1 MLFNSYVFLF
11 LFFPVVLAGY
21 YALPRPQWQLAFLLL
36 MSLVFYAYWS
46 IPYLFL
52 LIVVV
57 VLDFWLAAAIHRSEN
72 TGRRRGLLILSLVL
86 NLGLLFFFKYAG
98 LVATTIN
105 HFAPV
110 LPAISLVLPIGLS
123 FYTFQSLS
131 YVIDVY
137 RRHSSA
143 HPSLLSYST
152 YVTMFP
158 HQISGPLVRHN
169 TIIPQLEDGATY
181 RVQSDNLWRGAFF
194 FVTGLAK
201 KILIADFISRGINP
215 IITNMATASNSEAW
229 LAMVGYT
236 LQLYFDFSGYS
247 DMATGLCLMLNIR
260 LPQNFDSPYKSG
272 SITEFWQRWH
282 MTLSSWLRDYLY
294 ISLGGNRGTKFATYR
309 NLMLTM
315 ALGGLW
321 HGATWMFVLWGIYH
335 GLLLAIERAT
345 GFGRGITP
353 KALRIALVF
362 LLAALGWIL
371 FRAPDL
377 SIATVWYQKVFL
389 LNPTLSWDLLSIPIK
404 HRDRFGVAFLA
415 GLVIVFAARNTW
427 RIAFAPS
434 YRNVLLLVLLFAL
447 CLPFLGDES
456 PFLYF
461 QF

>member
-1 MLFNSYVFLF
+1 
-11 LFFPVVLAGY
+11 VVLIGY
-21 YALPRPQWQLAFLLL
+21 YALPGAKWQLAFLLL
-36 MSLVFYAYWS
+36 MSLGFYAYWS

-52 LIVVV
+52 LLVVV
-57 VLDFWLAAAIHRSEN
+57 VLDFWLAAAIHRSGSIEA
-72 TGRRRGLLILSLVL
+72 RRWLLLLSLVL

-98 LVATTIN
+98 LISETVNT
-105 HFAPV
+105 FGPLLPV
-110 LPAISLVLPIGLS
+110 VSLVLPIGLS

-143 HPSLLSYST
+143 HPSLLSYAT

-169 TIIPQLEDGATY
+169 TIIPQLEDPATY
-181 RVQSDNLWRGAFF
+181 RAQSDNLWRGAFF
-194 FVTGLAK
+194 FVAGLGK

-215 IITNMATASNSEAW
+215 IITNMATASNGEAW

-260 LPQNFDSPYKSG
+260 LPQNFDSPYQSAT
-272 SITEFWQRWH
+272 ITEFWQRWH

-294 ISLGGNRGTKFATYR
+294 ISLGGNRGSNFATYR

-321 HGATWMFVLWGIYH
+321 HGATWMFALWGIYH
-335 GLLLAIERAT
+335 GILLALERAT
-345 GFGRGITP
+345 GFGRNAQP
-353 KALRIALVF
+353 KPLRIAFIFILV
-362 LLAALGWIL
+362 ALGWVL

-377 SIATVWYQKVFL
+377 GTATVWYQKIFFL
-389 LNPTLSWDLLSIPIK
+389 NGAVSWDLLLIPVK
-404 HRDRFGVAFLA
+404 HRDRFGVAFLI
-415 GLVIVFAARNTW
+415 GLVVVLTARNTW
-427 RIAFAPS
+427 RTSFTPS
-434 YRNVLLLVLLFAL
+434 FRNVFLLVLVFSL

>member
-1 MLFNSYVFLF
+1 M
-11 LFFPVVLAGY
+11 LAGY

-105 HFAPV
+105 HLAPV

-321 HGATWMFVLWGIYH
+321 HGATWMFALWGIYH

-345 GFGRGITP
+345 GIGRGITP
-353 KALRIALVF
+353 NALRIALVF
-362 LLAALGWIL
+362 PLAALGWIL

>member
-1 MLFNSYVFLF
+1 M
-11 LFFPVVLAGY
+11 LAGY
-21 YALPRPQWQLAFLLL
+21 YALRSPRLQMAFLLF

-46 IPYLFL
+46 IPYLAL
-52 LIVVV
+52 LILVV
-57 VLDFWLAAAIHRSEN
+57 VLDFYLAAAIFRAREN
-72 TGRRRGLLILSLVL
+72 RQRRLWLVLSLVL

-98 LVATTIN
+98 LVAETIN
-105 HFAPV
+105 TFANV
-110 LPAISLVLPIGLS
+110 LPVVTLVLPIGLS

-143 HPSLLSYST
+143 HPSLLSYAT

-169 TIIPQLEDGATY
+169 TIIPQLEDSETF
-181 RVQSDNLWRGAFF
+181 RLQTDNLWRGIWF
-194 FVTGLAK
+194 FVVGLAK
-201 KILIADFISRGINP
+201 KILIADLISRAINP
-215 IITNMATASNSEAW
+215 IITNMTTASNTEAW
-229 LAMVGYT
+229 LAMTGYT

-260 LPQNFDSPYKSG
+260 LPQNFDSPYKSS

-282 MTLSSWLRDYLY
+282 MTLSSWLKDYLY
-294 ISLGGNRGTKFATYR
+294 ISLGGNRGSKAAVYR

-321 HGATWMFVLWGIYH
+321 HGATWMFALWGVYH
-335 GLLLAIERAT
+335 GLLLTIERAT
-345 GFGRGITP
+345 GFGRAE
-353 KALRIALVF
+353 KSNFLRIFFVFMLVS
-362 LLAALGWIL
+362 LGWIL

-377 SIATVWYQKVFL
+377 TVASVWYQKVFL
-389 LNPTLSWDLLSIPIK
+389 LNGNLSWDLLSIPVK
-404 HRDRFGVAFLA
+404 HRDRFAIAFVSGLA
-415 GLVIVFAARNTW
+415 IVFLARNTW
-427 RIAFAPS
+427 QIEWRPS
-434 YRNVLLLVLLFAL
+434 YRRAFALALLFV
-447 CLPFLGDES
+447 CCIPFLGDES

>member
-11 LFFPVVLAGY
+11 VFLPVVIAGY
-21 YALPRPQWQLAFLLL
+21 YALPTAKWQLGFLLL
-36 MSLVFYAYWS
+36 MSLAFYAYWS
-46 IPYLFL
+46 IPYVFL
-52 LIVVV
+52 LIAVV
-57 VLDFWLAAAIHRSEN
+57 VLDFWLAAAIHRSSN
-72 TGRRRGLLILSLVL
+72 SARRRSLLILSLVL

-98 LVATTIN
+98 LLAQTIN
-105 HFAPV
+105 YIAPV
-110 LPAISLVLPIGLS
+110 IPVVSLVLPIGLS

-137 RRHSSA
+137 RRQSAA
-143 HPSLLSYST
+143 HPSLLAYST

-169 TIIPQLEDGATY
+169 TIIPQLEDAATY
-181 RVQSDNLWRGAFF
+181 RIQTDNLWRGAFF
-194 FVTGLAK
+194 FVTGLGK

-260 LPQNFDSPYKSG
+260 LPQNFDSPYKSA

-282 MTLSSWLRDYLY
+282 MTLSAWLRDYLY
-294 ISLGGNRGTKFATYR
+294 ISLGGNRGSKLATYR
-309 NLMLTM
+309 NLMITM

-321 HGATWMFVLWGIYH
+321 HGATWMFALWGIYH
-335 GLLLAIERAT
+335 GLLLSIERAA
-345 GFGRGITP
+345 GIGRTAKFR
-353 KALRIALVF
+353 KARIAFTFILV
-362 LLAALGWIL
+362 ALGWIL

-377 SIATVWYQKVFL
+377 TTTSLWYQKIFFL
-389 LNPTLSWDLLSIPIK
+389 NGSLSFDLLSIPVK
-404 HRDRFGVAFLA
+404 HRDRFGIAFLI
-415 GLVIVFAARNTW
+415 GLGVVFAARNTW
-427 RIAFAPS
+427 RTSFIPS
-434 YRNVLLLVLLFAL
+434 YRNVFLLVLLFAL
-447 CLPFLGDES
+447 CLPFLADES

>member
-46 IPYLFL
+46 ITYLFL

-105 HFAPV
+105 HLAPV

-345 GFGRGITP
+345 GIGRGITP
-353 KALRIALVF
+353 NALRIALVF

>member
-105 HFAPV
+105 HLAPV

-321 HGATWMFVLWGIYH
+321 HGATWMFALWGIYH

-345 GFGRGITP
+345 GIGRGITP
-353 KALRIALVF
+353 NALRIALVF

>member
-1 MLFNSYVFLF
+1 LLFNSYVFLF
-11 LFFPVVLAGY
+11 VFLPVVLIGY
-21 YALPRPQWQLAFLLL
+21 HALPRPQWQLAFLLL

-52 LIVVV
+52 LIAVV
-57 VLDFWLAAAIHRSEN
+57 VLDFWLAAAIHRSEAA
-72 TGRRRGLLILSLVL
+72 GRRRWLLVLSLVL
-86 NLGLLFFFKYAG
+86 NLGLLFFYKYAG
-98 LVATTIN
+98 LVAATIN
-105 HFAPV
+105 QVTPV

-131 YVIDVY
+131 YVIDVF

-143 HPSLLSYST
+143 HPSLLSYAT

-169 TIIPQLEDGATY
+169 TIIPQLEDAATY
-181 RVQSDNLWRGAFF
+181 RVQTDNLWRGAFF

-260 LPQNFDSPYKSG
+260 LPQNFDSPYRSA

-294 ISLGGNRGTKFATYR
+294 ISLGGNRGSNFATYR
-309 NLMLTM
+309 NLLLTM

-321 HGATWMFVLWGIYH
+321 HGATWMFALWGIYH

-345 GFGRGITP
+345 GFGRNAKP
-353 KALRIALVF
+353 NAVRIALVF

-377 SIATVWYQKVFL
+377 STASVWYQKVFL
-389 LNPTLSWDLLSIPIK
+389 LNQTLSWDLLSIPIK

-415 GLVIVFAARNTW
+415 GLAIIFAARNTW
-427 RIAFAPS
+427 RTAFAPS